1 MSANKE
7 LDNKLQ
13 LLASGFNKGIN
24 ELMRILKLKAK
35 TDKELSVFDCLSR
48 RLNIVRLSGTGREL
62 IESSAPVFI
71 EFLPKI
77 IARDEDFLNKFD
89 IREHYRVKG
98 IAIGDEQETNIQLME
113 SIRNIYANG
122 KPAEKNTAYAN
133 MKFLA
138 ESAVDYYCLT
148 HPDA

>member
-1 MSANKE
+1 MSINKE

-13 LLASGFNKGIN
+13 ALASGFNKSIN

-35 TDKELSVFDCLSR
+35 TDSELSVFDCLSR

-77 IARDEDFLNKFD
+77 MARDEDFLNKFN
-89 IREHYRVKG
+89 IREHYQQKNTV
-98 IAIGDEQETNIQLME
+98 IGDEQETNIQLME

-122 KPAEKNTAYAN
+122 KPAEKNTAYIN
-133 MKFLA
+133 LKFLA